1 MQIRINNEEID
12 FTLEQE
18 QALGEVLDGIQ
29 DWLSSNGFAITALRK
44 DDTDLSFA
52 SRLEWQDDAVEEIAF
67 LEITAH
73 HPTDLAY
80 DKIAAA
86 VQYLKLI
93 EEDGDP
99 NSSVIADLLK
109 GADDVAE
116 MIDDVL
122 PSQGIGPSTP
132 GIHFRELADRTGIVG
147 DAPAS
152 SDGFARFLAFVS
164 ELIFVLSSRMH
175 EIADPAAEIRAI
187 APLLRDSLGDIGN
200 IAVLL
205 QTGKDRDA
213 MAQLI
218 KLIEILQK
226 LIRVVQYLNEHALLD
241 LGIIEIDGSRISEF
255 ALSLNGFLRELTGAM
270 ESGDSV
276 LIGDLLEYEIEPK
289 LSGFLSSLERSG
301 VL

>member
-1 MQIRINNEEID
+1 MQIRINDEQID

-18 QALGEVLDGIQ
+18 QALGEVVDGIQ
-29 DWLSSNGFAITALRK
+29 DWLSSNGFAITALRI
-44 DDTDLSFA
+44 DDTDISFA
-52 SRLEWQDDAVEEIAF
+52 SRLEWQDDAVEEIT
-67 LEITAH
+67 LLDITAD

-86 VQYLKLI
+86 VQYLQLI
-93 EEDGDP
+93 VEDSDP
-99 NSSVIADLLK
+99 HSAVVADLLK

-122 PSQGIGPSTP
+122 PSQQIGSSTP
-132 GIHFRELADRTGIVG
+132 GIHFRDLATRTGIPT
-147 DAPAS
+147 DAPDS
-152 SDGFARFLAFVS
+152 SEFARFLVYIS
-164 ELIFVLSSRMH
+164 ELIVVLSSRMH
-175 EIADPAAEIRAI
+175 EIANPAAEIRAI
-187 APLLRDSLGDIGN
+187 VPVLRDSLGDIGN

-205 QTGKDRDA
+205 QTGKDAEA

-226 LIRVVQYLNEHALLD
+226 LMRVVQFLNEHALLD
-241 LGIIEIDGSRISEF
+241 LGIIEIDGSRISDF
-255 ALSLNGFLRELTGAM
+255 AISLNGFLRELSDAM
-270 ESGDSV
+270 EAGDSV

-301 VL
+301 VV